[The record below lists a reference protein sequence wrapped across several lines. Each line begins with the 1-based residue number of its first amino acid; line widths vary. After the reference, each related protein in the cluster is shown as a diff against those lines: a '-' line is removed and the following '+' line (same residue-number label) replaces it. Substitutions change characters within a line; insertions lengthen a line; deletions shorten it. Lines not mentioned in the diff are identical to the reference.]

1 MNKKSLAVFFGGMSS
16 EHDISCLSAATV
28 VDGLDRSKYDI
39 VLVGITRTGC
49 WLPVRDVS
57 SIRDGSW
64 RQSLAS
70 AVLLPDAGER
80 SLLVTEENGTTR
92 KIRVDVAFPVLH
104 GRFGED
110 GTIQGLFELAKI
122 PYVGCGVAASAV
134 CMDKLY
140 AKALVNELGIAQ
152 ARHVAFT
159 LKELRNGEA
168 YAQAKVEAAFGYP
181 VFVKPTDGGSSYGVS
196 RVDRR
201 EDLFAA
207 LLEAASEGTRVMV
220 EEAIVGREL
229 ECAVLSTPEGTK
241 ASGVGEIRA
250 AAEFYDFEAKYENPA
265 SETDTQPVL
274 PEGKE
279 EEIRRDALKIFNAV
293 GGYGMARV
301 DFFLEKDT
309 ERVVFNEVNTI
320 PGFTS
325 ISMYPMLWRAAG
337 MPLGELLDRLVDS
350 AFYR

>member
-1 MNKKSLAVFFGGMSS
+1 M
-16 EHDISCLSAATV
+16 
-28 VDGLDRSKYDI
+28 
-39 VLVGITRTGC
+39 
-49 WLPVRDVS
+49 
-57 SIRDGSW
+57 
-64 RQSLAS
+64 
-70 AVLLPDAGER
+70 LLPDAGEKC
-80 SLLVTEENGTTR
+80 LLVTEENGASR

-110 GTIQGLFELAKI
+110 GTIQGLFELARI

-159 LKELRNGEA
+159 LKELRKGEA
-168 YAQAKVEAAFGYP
+168 YAQAKVEEAFAYP

-201 EDLFAA
+201 EELFAA
-207 LLEAASEGTRVMV
+207 MLEAASEGTRVMV
-220 EEAIVGREL
+220 EEAIVGREV
-229 ECAVLSTPEGTK
+229 ECAILSTLEGTE

-250 AAEFYDFEAKYENPA
+250 AAEFYDFDAKYSNPA
-265 SETDTQPVL
+265 SETDTHPVF

-279 EEIRRDALKIFNAV
+279 EEIRRDALKIFEAV

-301 DFFLEKDT
+301 DFFLEKGTD
-309 ERVVFNEVNTI
+309 RVVFNEVNTI

-337 MPLGELLDRLVDS
+337 MPLGELLDRLIEA
-350 AFYR
+350 AFNR